1 MLCPECHKFNPDN
14 NRFCGNCGQPL
25 QQLPASHYPREGYD
39 EVETQQDRKAAAP
52 APPLDSKLEE
62 DIAPITHQE
71 PSPVEREPV
80 IQSSRPRNPT
90 SIFDLEPREEE
101 KPKFETDPHAVKPI
115 SYSSSAPVYEYEVS
129 PERTGALHG
138 PSFLG
143 LGEPDFLDDIEEPKS
158 HARRNW
164 LIVALLAVL
173 AIGAMQWRSIRD
185 TGLRYAGTLRLDLP
199 HKKGEQPKQ
208 AEEQNSESNGPQ
220 ANANGT
226 PEMIVNPTNNS
237 AQNNATNAQQAPGET
252 IFDSTKNSSEAVP
265 TGKNDNPANTPGT
278 KPGSEAIETA
288 SAAKK
293 EPDKSSG
300 KEVTSTADEEKA
312 PAKNA
317 ARPVAKREAPKPAEP
332 VADVGADDIA
342 KAAASSDPA
351 TAANW
356 LWAAIK
362 KGSTQAPV
370 LLADYYATG
379 RGVPKD
385 CEQATVLLRSA
396 ARRGNPRASARL
408 GMYYATGRCVAQDR
422 AQAWHWLTQAHEG
435 DPGSDWVEQY
445 RQRLWTQMSPDE
457 RARAGAN
464 RTASE

>member
-25 QQLPASHYPREGYD
+25 QQTPTSHYPPEGYD
-39 EVETQQDRKAAAP
+39 EVETHHERKAGDSL
-52 APPLDSKLEE
+52 PPLASRVE
-62 DIAPITHQE
+62 DVAPVVHQDPT
-71 PSPVEREPV
+71 PSEREPV
-80 IQSSRPRNPT
+80 VQSTRTRNPT

-115 SYSSSAPVYEYEVS
+115 SYSSNAPVYEYEVS
-129 PERTGALHG
+129 AERSSALHG

-143 LGEPDFLDDIEEPKS
+143 LGEPDFLDEMEEPES

-185 TGLRYAGTLRLDLP
+185 TGLQYAGTLHLDLP

-208 AEEQNSESNGPQ
+208 AEQQNADSDGAEANG
-220 ANANGT
+220 NGT
-226 PEMIVNPTNNS
+226 PEMVVNPTSNS
-237 AQNNATNAQQAPGET
+237 AQGNAQPAPGET

-265 TGKNDNPANTPGT
+265 AGKNDNPANTPGT
-278 KPGSEAIETA
+278 KPGSEATETA
-288 SAAKK
+288 SAAKN
-293 EPDKSSG
+293 ETNQGSG
-300 KEVTSTADEEKA
+300 NEADSAADEEKVPPKRA
-312 PAKNA
+312 TRA
-317 ARPVAKREAPKPAEP
+317 VAKREAPKPAEP

-342 KAAASSDPA
+342 RATASSDPA

-422 AQAWHWLTQAHEG
+422 AQAWHWLTLAHEG

-457 RARAGAN
+457 RARTGAS